1 MTDNESET
9 GRTDLENHQFS
20 LRSLFV
26 ATTVIASLVALS
38 LDSNELLRTIAGTT
52 LAINL
57 FGWLAGLFIT
67 HGLGFPR
74 DGSYRHKPDNSNR
87 K

>member
-1 MTDNESET
+1 MTDKESET
-9 GRTDLENHQFS
+9 GHAELENHQFS

-38 LDSNELLRTIAGTT
+38 LDSNELVRTIAGTA

-74 DGSYRHKPDNSNR
+74 DGTYRHGDDSE
-87 K
+87 